1 MSLKARRS
9 PEILHERLASLNNSS
24 AEEDRTRGSYVS
36 HETKRSRRLLSIHFS
51 PNARYPLLPMSSIN
65 IGVIGL
71 GYWGPNL
78 LRNFAE
84 NEAAQLRWICDQ
96 DEQRLT
102 SMSRRYP
109 MAQTTTDYRAVA
121 HDQSV
126 DAVAVV
132 TPVATHF
139 TIAKELLR
147 AGKHVLLEKPLAAT
161 VREAE
166 ELIDLA
172 EQNKRTLMVD
182 HTFVYTGAVR
192 KMKEIVSSGELGD
205 LLYFDSVRINLGLF
219 QRDINVLWD
228 LAPHDLSI
236 MDYLIDRQPEGLSAI
251 GSCHIEKG
259 IENIA
264 YLIMKF
270 PGDFIAHFH
279 FNWLAPVKIRHTLIA
294 GSSKM
299 VLYDDIEPTEK
310 VRVYDKG
317 VTASRI
323 GDREAAYQ
331 TLVSYRT
338 GDVWAPKLD
347 STEAL
352 RYVVAEFLEA
362 IRAGRKSLTDGHAG
376 LRVVRLLEAAQQSMK
391 NGGQAV
397 MLGNT
402 AQTAPA

>member
-1 MSLKARRS
+1 MKA
-9 PEILHERLASLNNSS
+9 
-24 AEEDRTRGSYVS
+24 
-36 HETKRSRRLLSIHFS
+36 
-51 PNARYPLLPMSSIN
+51 IN
-65 IGVIGL
+65 VGVIGC

-78 LRNFAE
+78 IRNFVD
-84 NEAAQLRWICDQ
+84 NESAQLRWICDV
-96 DEQRLT
+96 DERRLT
-102 SMSRRYP
+102 EMSRRYP
-109 MAQTTTDYRAVA
+109 FADTTTDYQELVT
-121 HDQSV
+121 DSDL

-139 TIAKELLR
+139 SIASEFLG

-161 VREAE
+161 VQQSEQ
-166 ELIDLA
+166 LIELA
-172 EQNKRTLMVD
+172 ETNSRTLMVD

-236 MDYLIDRQPEGLSAI
+236 MDYLIERQPEGLSAI
-251 GSCHIEKG
+251 GSCHIEAG

-270 PGDFIAHFH
+270 PDDFIAHFH

-299 VLYDDIEPTEK
+299 ILYDDIEPTEK

-317 VTASRI
+317 VTANRVA
-323 GDREAAYQ
+323 DREAAYQ

-347 STEAL
+347 TTEAL
-352 RYVVAEFLEA
+352 RYIVAEFLDS
-362 IRAGRKSLTDGHAG
+362 IRTGRAPLTDGHAG
-376 LRVVRLLEAAQQSMK
+376 LRVVRLLEAAQKSIK
-391 NGGQAV
+391 CGGQFT
-397 MLGNT
+397 LL
-402 AQTAPA
+402 

>member
-1 MSLKARRS
+1 MSG
-9 PEILHERLASLNNSS
+9 
-24 AEEDRTRGSYVS
+24 T
-36 HETKRSRRLLSIHFS
+36 
-51 PNARYPLLPMSSIN
+51 N
-65 IGVIGL
+65 IGVIGC

-84 NEAAQLRWICDQ
+84 NEAAQLRWICDL
-96 DEQRLT
+96 DEERLA
-102 SMSRRYP
+102 SMARRYP
-109 MAQTTTDYRAVA
+109 MARVTRDYRDLVNDSAL
-121 HDQSV
+121 

-132 TPVATHF
+132 TPVATHYPIGRDF
-139 TIAKELLR
+139 LQ
-147 AGKHVLLEKPLAAT
+147 AGKHVLLEKPLTTTTA
-161 VREAE
+161 EAE
-166 ELIDLA
+166 ELIELA
-172 EQNKRTLMVD
+172 EKNKLTLMVD

-236 MDYLIDRQPEGLSAI
+236 MDHLIEQQPQGLSAI
-251 GSCHIEKG
+251 GSCHIEQG

-270 PGDFIAHFH
+270 RDDFIAHFH

-294 GSSKM
+294 GSTRM
-299 VLYDDIEPTEK
+299 ILYDDIEPTEK

-317 VTASRI
+317 VTANRV
-323 GDREAAYQ
+323 GDREADYQ

-347 STEAL
+347 TTEAL
-352 RYVVAEFLEA
+352 RYVVAEFLDA
-362 IRAGRKSLTDGHAG
+362 IRERRRPLTDGYAG
-376 LRVVRLLEAAQQSMK
+376 LRVVRLLEAAQQSIK
-391 NGGQAV
+391 NSGQFTLLNDGIRA
-397 MLGNT
+397 T
-402 AQTAPA
+402 RA

>member
-1 MSLKARRS
+1 
-9 PEILHERLASLNNSS
+9 
-24 AEEDRTRGSYVS
+24 
-36 HETKRSRRLLSIHFS
+36 
-51 PNARYPLLPMSSIN
+51 MSSIN
-65 IGVIGL
+65 IGVIGC

-84 NEAAQLRWICDQ
+84 NESAQLRWMCDL
-96 DEQRLT
+96 DEPLLA

-109 MAQTTTDYRAVA
+109 MAQTTTDYRVIVNDPA
-121 HDQSV
+121 V

-132 TPVATHF
+132 TPVATHYA
-139 TIAKELLR
+139 IAKELLR

-161 VREAE
+161 VQEAE
-166 ELIDLA
+166 ELCELA
-172 EQNKRTLMVD
+172 EQNQRTLMVD

-192 KMKEIVSSGELGD
+192 RMKEIVNSGDLGE

-236 MDYLIDRQPEGLSAI
+236 MDYLIDRQPRAI
-251 GSCHIEKG
+251 TALGSSHIERG

-264 YLIMKF
+264 YLVMLF
-270 PGDFIAHFH
+270 PDEFIAHFH
-279 FNWLAPVKIRHTLIA
+279 FNWLAPVKIRRTMIA

-317 VTASRI
+317 VTASRS
-323 GDREAAYQ
+323 RETDYQ

-352 RYVVAEFLEA
+352 HYVVAEFLDS
-362 IRAGRKSLTDGHAG
+362 IRESRPSLTDGHAG
-376 LRVVRLLEAAQQSMK
+376 LRVVRLLEAAQRSMK

-397 MLGNT
+397 MLGNEST
-402 AQTAPA
+402 LRNAV

>member
-1 MSLKARRS
+1 
-9 PEILHERLASLNNSS
+9 
-24 AEEDRTRGSYVS
+24 
-36 HETKRSRRLLSIHFS
+36 
-51 PNARYPLLPMSSIN
+51 
-65 IGVIGL
+65 
-71 GYWGPNL
+71 
-78 LRNFAE
+78 
-84 NEAAQLRWICDQ
+84 
-96 DEQRLT
+96 
-102 SMSRRYP
+102 
-109 MAQTTTDYRAVA
+109 MAQTTADYRAVVN
-121 HDQSV
+121 DPTV

-139 TIAKELLR
+139 QIAKDLLR

-166 ELIDLA
+166 ELIEIA

-192 KMKEIVSSGELGD
+192 KMKEIVSSGELGE

-270 PGDFIAHFH
+270 PDDFIAHFH

-310 VRVYDKG
+310 VRIYDKG
-317 VTASRI
+317 VTANRV
-323 GDREAAYQ
+323 GDREADYQ

-352 RYVVAEFLEA
+352 RYVVAEFLDS
-362 IRAGRKSLTDGHAG
+362 IREGRRCLTDGQAG
-376 LRVVRLLEAAQQSMK
+376 LRVVRILEAAHRSMK
-391 NGGQAV
+391 NGGQAEI
-397 MLGNT
+397 LGNT
-402 AQTAPA
+402 SRTVPA

>member
-1 MSLKARRS
+1 M
-9 PEILHERLASLNNSS
+9 
-24 AEEDRTRGSYVS
+24 TT
-36 HETKRSRRLLSIHFS
+36 TK
-51 PNARYPLLPMSSIN
+51 
-65 IGVIGL
+65 IGVIGC

-84 NEAAQLRWICDQ
+84 NEAAQLRWICDL
-96 DEQRLT
+96 DEDRLNA
-102 SMSRRYP
+102 MGRRYP
-109 MAQTTTDYRAVA
+109 VAQTTSDYRRLL
-121 HDQSV
+121 DDDEL

-139 TIAKELLR
+139 AIAKEFLR
-147 AGKHVLLEKPLAAT
+147 AGKHVLIEKPLTAGVA
-161 VREAE
+161 EAE
-166 ELIDLA
+166 ELIELA
-172 EQNKRTLMVD
+172 EVNKRTLMVD

-236 MDYLIDRQPEGLSAI
+236 MDYLIERQPEGLSAI
-251 GSCHIEKG
+251 GSCHIEAG

-270 PGDFIAHFH
+270 PDDFIAHFH

-299 VLYDDIEPTEK
+299 ILYDDIEPTEK
-310 VRVYDKG
+310 VRIYDKG
-317 VTASRI
+317 VTANRV
-323 GDREAAYQ
+323 GDREADYQ

-347 STEAL
+347 TTEAL
-352 RYVVAEFLEA
+352 RYVAAEFLDS
-362 IRAGRKSLTDGHAG
+362 IRLGRPPLTDGRAG
-376 LRVVRLLEAAQQSMK
+376 LRVVRLLEAAQQSIK
-391 NGGQAV
+391 NGGQFT
-397 MLGNT
+397 LLST
-402 AQTAPA
+402 SAQSAPAA

>member
-1 MSLKARRS
+1 M
-9 PEILHERLASLNNSS
+9 N
-24 AEEDRTRGSYVS
+24 
-36 HETKRSRRLLSIHFS
+36 F
-51 PNARYPLLPMSSIN
+51 IN
-65 IGVIGL
+65 IGVIGC

-84 NEAAQLRWICDQ
+84 NETAQLRWICDL
-96 DEQRLT
+96 DEDRLV

-109 MAQTTTDYRAVA
+109 MARTTTDYRELVA
-121 HDQSV
+121 DPEV

-139 TIAKELLR
+139 AIAQDLLR

-161 VREAE
+161 VSESE
-166 ELIDLA
+166 ELIELA

-192 KMKEIVSSGELGD
+192 KMKELLNQGELGD

-228 LAPHDLSI
+228 LAPHDLSV
-236 MDYLIDRQPEGLSAI
+236 MDYLIERQPDAISAL
-251 GSCHIEKG
+251 GCSHIERG

-264 YLIMKF
+264 YLVMLF
-270 PGDFIAHFH
+270 PDQFIAHFH
-279 FNWLAPVKIRHTLIA
+279 FNWLAPVKIRRTMIA
-294 GSSKM
+294 GTGKM
-299 VLYDDIEPTEK
+299 ILYDDIEPTEK

-317 VTASRI
+317 VTANRV
-323 GDREAAYQ
+323 GDREADYQ

-352 RYVVAEFLEA
+352 RYVVAEFLDS
-362 IRAGRKSLTDGHAG
+362 IRAGRKPLTDGYAG
-376 LRVVRLLEAAQQSMK
+376 LRVVRLLEAAQQSIK
-391 NGGQAV
+391 NGGQAII
-397 MLGNT
+397 LPGSART
-402 AQTAPA
+402 IPA

>member
-1 MSLKARRS
+1 M
-9 PEILHERLASLNNSS
+9 N
-24 AEEDRTRGSYVS
+24 T
-36 HETKRSRRLLSIHFS
+36 T
-51 PNARYPLLPMSSIN
+51 N
-65 IGVIGL
+65 IGVIGC

-84 NEAAQLRWICDQ
+84 NEGAQLRWICDL
-96 DEQRLT
+96 DEARLAA
-102 SMSRRYP
+102 MGRRYP
-109 MAQTTTDYRAVA
+109 MARTTTDYRKLVEDAPL
-121 HDQSV
+121 
-126 DAVAVV
+126 DAVAIV

-139 TIAKELLR
+139 QIAKDFLA

-166 ELIDLA
+166 GLIEIAAKNHL
-172 EQNKRTLMVD
+172 TLMVD
-182 HTFVYTGAVR
+182 HTFIYTGAVR
-192 KMKEIVSSGELGD
+192 KMKEILSGGELGE

-236 MDYLIDRQPEGLSAI
+236 MDYLIERQPEGLSAI
-251 GSCHIEKG
+251 GSCHIEPG

-270 PGDFIAHFH
+270 PDDFIAHFH

-299 VLYDDIEPTEK
+299 LLYDDIEPTEK

-317 VTASRI
+317 VTANRVA
-323 GDREAAYQ
+323 DREADYQ

-352 RYVVAEFLEA
+352 RYVVAEFLDS
-362 IRAGRKSLTDGHAG
+362 IRQQHAPLTDGHAG

-391 NGGQAV
+391 CGGAFTLV
-397 MLGNT
+397 SKG
-402 AQTAPA
+402 ARIAA